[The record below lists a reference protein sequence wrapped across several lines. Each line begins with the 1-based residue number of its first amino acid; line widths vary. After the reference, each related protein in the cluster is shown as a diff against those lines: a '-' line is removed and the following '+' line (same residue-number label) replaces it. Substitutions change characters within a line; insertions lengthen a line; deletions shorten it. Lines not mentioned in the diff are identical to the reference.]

1 MGIKGDYQMDLDQV
15 KQFIEANGS
24 TAEVKAYL
32 QGLNPINVEGIEQ
45 FIQSD
50 KEAKSCFDS
59 TVDKRT
65 TKSLD
70 TWKANQL
77 EGLLDAEIK
86 KRFPA
91 KDEKEIEM
99 EKLRA
104 EVENMKLEKQRE
116 RLTSQAIKIASEK
129 KLPLQLVDFF
139 IGVDEPTTTTNLAAL
154 EQSLQLAV
162 QQQVEQRLKGDG
174 YTPPR
179 NSTDKTFT
187 LDTIKSMSS
196 DEINKNWDQVKQV
209 LQNKQ

>member
-1 MGIKGDYQMDLDQV
+1 MKLNINEV
-15 KQFIEANGS
+15 KQFIESNNTDEELQS
-24 TAEVKAYL
+24 YL
-32 QGLNPINVEGIEQ
+32 QGFNPYSVEGIDQ
-45 FIQSD
+45 FLQTD
-50 KEAKSCFDS
+50 KEAKSWFDS
-59 TVDKRT
+59 MVDKRT
-65 TKSLD
+65 TKSLE
-70 TWKANQL
+70 TWKTNHL
-77 EGLLDAEIK
+77 ESLLNEEIK

-139 IGVDEPTTTTNLAAL
+139 IGADEFTTTANLTTF

-174 YTPPR
+174 YTPPA

-187 LDTIKSMSS
+187 LDAIKGMSQ

-209 LQNKQ
+209 LQSK

>member
-1 MGIKGDYQMDLDQV
+1 MDFEQV
-15 KQFIEANGS
+15 KQFIETNG
-24 TAEVKAYL
+24 TTEEVKFYL
-32 QGLNPINVEGIEQ
+32 QGLNPISVEGIEQ
-45 FIQSD
+45 FLQSD
-50 KEAKSCFDS
+50 KEAKGWFDS

-65 TKSLD
+65 AKSLE
-70 TWKANQL
+70 TWKTNQL

-116 RLTSQAIKIASEK
+116 RLTSQAIKTASEK

-139 IGVDEPTTTTNLAAL
+139 IGADEESTNANLSVF
-154 EQSLQLAV
+154 EKSLQSAI

-174 YTPPR
+174 YTPPAD
-179 NSTDKTFT
+179 STGKTFT
-187 LDTIKSMSS
+187 LDAIKGMSS